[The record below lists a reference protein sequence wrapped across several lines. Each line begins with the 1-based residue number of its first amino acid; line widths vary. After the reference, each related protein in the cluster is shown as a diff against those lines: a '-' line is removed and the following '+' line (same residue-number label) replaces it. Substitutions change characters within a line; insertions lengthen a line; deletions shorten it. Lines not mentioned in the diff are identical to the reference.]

1 MGRRNYPA
9 QQQPNVEPG
18 ELAEKI
24 RFMEQLS
31 DWTFTVDPEKVEQ
44 RVRWYFNKCAEY
56 DVRPTVASLALA
68 LNTSRQTMWQW
79 EQKGGRLGAIVSQ
92 AKRLLNA
99 LLEDWSVCGKI
110 NPVSA
115 VWLQK
120 NHFHYRDT
128 YTVEPMTRD
137 NTLQPTMT
145 PEEIR
150 QALDAEM
157 KRIPDYSGT
166 HATLYDRRIAEEQAE
181 QELVTVDYE

>member
-31 DWTFTVDPEKVEQ
+31 NWTFTSDPEKVEQ
-44 RVRWYFNKCAEY
+44 RVRWYFDKCAEY

-79 EQKGGRLGAIVSQ
+79 EQKGGRLGDIVSQ

-137 NTLQPTMT
+137 STLQPRMT
-145 PEEIR
+145 PDEIE
-150 QALDAEM
+150 QALLEESR
-157 KRIPDYSGT
+157 RIPDYSGQYST
-166 HATLYDRRIAEEQAE
+166 IYDRRIAEKQAE
-181 QELVTVDYE
+181 QEYVPVDCE